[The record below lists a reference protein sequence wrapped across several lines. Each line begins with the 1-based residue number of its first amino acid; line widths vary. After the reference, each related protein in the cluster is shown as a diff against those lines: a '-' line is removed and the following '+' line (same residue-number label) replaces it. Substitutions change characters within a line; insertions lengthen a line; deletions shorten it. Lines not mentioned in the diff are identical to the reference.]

1 VNCYLKIIFL
11 IGFVLALSGVGAFYY
26 LDFQD
31 SQIVKTSCPKTGDDF
46 VMLFQ
51 RSALNKKK
59 LEILNLRPGRISF
72 ATKPE
77 VNRIVL
83 VTNENEI
90 VQTERKSG
98 HLFQKTLRKN
108 LIVSSIRFIPKSAS
122 IGRIDVVIYR
132 KPLVS
137 FPLILYQVAFLFVI
151 CCIALLTT
159 YFLYAIIFK
168 RQTMQDLP
176 LNILGIQF
184 IMLIAIFFIF
194 FVFHP
199 SEFLNHF
206 DRSDLGKFFVKTVLF
221 NLIMAIV
228 LVALFSIFSLKRRGE
243 KLPLILAV
251 LASLPIVIVKI
262 PFAVKTS
269 ADSLLWVLNLSS
281 RKLDISFAESLSLM
295 LNKLSFGFF
304 NMITH
309 VDAKT
314 TLIYTGKLIGVLFIF
329 SLFCFINSFQTF
341 SYKKKMLFFVLF
353 STFSFNVLLFGF
365 PEFRYYSLPFLVFSF
380 LAAQKYM
387 DERKDGVKYLLVAS
401 MLAAT
406 AGLFHGTAYFSFPVI
421 LLLPLLK
428 DRENIDAKKIA
439 FFLKKYA
446 VIVLAVGIV
455 ACAFFTLIKIF
466 NFDLRFNTVAGGF
479 DGRQFISFIPKNV
492 HFPQAVIFMEIGYFF
507 SRGWILSIT
516 GSFIFLFFAFNWRN
530 TVSLKKSDLVLFLFG
545 ISQFV
550 IVLFW
555 GFDLGIREFDLY
567 IAPTTLLYLF
577 LIRYILGT
585 MRSDKNAWKYIV
597 VFSLFSPLYPLITRV
612 L

>member
-1 VNCYLKIIFL
+1 MNRHLKIIFL

-31 SQIVKTSCPKTGDDF
+31 NQIVKTSCTKTGDDF

-51 RSALNKKK
+51 RQTLNKKK

-72 ATKPE
+72 ATKPK

-83 VTNENEI
+83 VTDENKI
-90 VQTERKSG
+90 IQTEKRSDN
-98 HLFQKTLRKN
+98 LFQKTLQKN
-108 LIVSSIRFIPKSAS
+108 LIVSSIRLIPKSTS
-122 IGRIDVVIYR
+122 ISRIDVIISR
-132 KPLVS
+132 RPFVS
-137 FPLILYQVAFLFVI
+137 LPFILYQVALLFVT
-151 CCIALLTT
+151 CCIALLTI

-176 LNILGIQF
+176 LNVLGVQF

-194 FVFHP
+194 FILHP
-199 SEFLNHF
+199 DEFLNHF
-206 DRSDLGKFFVKTVLF
+206 DQSDPVRFFAKTALF
-221 NLIMAIV
+221 NLILALV
-228 LVALFSIFSLKRRGE
+228 LIALFSIFSLKPRGE
-243 KLPLILAV
+243 KLPLRLAV
-251 LASLPIVIVKI
+251 FASLFIMIVKI

-269 ADSLLWVLNLSS
+269 ADSLLWILNLSL
-281 RKLDISFAESLSLM
+281 RKLDISFAESLSLI

-304 NMITH
+304 NLITH
-309 VDAKT
+309 VNAKT
-314 TLIYTGKLIGVLFIF
+314 TLIYTGKLVGVLFIF
-329 SLFCFINSFQTF
+329 SLFCLINSFQAF

-353 STFSFNVLLFGF
+353 STFSFNVMLFGF

-387 DERKDGVKYLLVAS
+387 DERKGQVKYLLVAAL
-401 MLAAT
+401 LAAT

-428 DRENIDAKKIA
+428 DRENIGAKKVS
-439 FFLKKYA
+439 FFLKQYA
-446 VIVLAVGIV
+446 AILLAVGIV
-455 ACAFFTLIKIF
+455 ACGFFTLIEIF
-466 NFDLRFNTVAGGF
+466 NFNLRFNTAAGGF
-479 DGRQFISFIPKNV
+479 DGSQFISFFPKNI
-492 HFPQAVIFMEIGYFF
+492 HFPQAVNFMEIGYFF
-507 SRGWILSIT
+507 SRGWIFSIT

-555 GFDLGIREFDLY
+555 GFDLDIREFDLY
-567 IAPTTLLYLF
+567 VAPTTLLYLF

-585 MRSDKNAWKYIV
+585 MRSDKSAWKYIV
-597 VFSLFSPLYPLITRV
+597 AFSMFSPLYPLITKV
-612 L
+612 T